1 MPNLQARPTN
11 APKKSL
17 GQNFLRDEHYAQRI
31 VAAAEITPDEIAIEI
46 GPGLGALTQHLVQVA
61 RKVIA
66 IELDESLIPQLQEN
80 LRQTLRFSE
89 NIRVLHADAMTV
101 DFAALLQEQDEPANA
116 PVKFVA
122 NLPYYITSAAIRK
135 ILESG
140 LNVRCI
146 VLTIQKEVAERIVA
160 KPGDMSLLALSVQF
174 YGVPTYIET
183 IPPGAFYPPPKVHSA
198 VIKIVPHAGPKPI
211 DADTL
216 FYVAKAGFAMPRKQ
230 LRNNLAA
237 GLSLSKPDADALLL
251 ACEVDPTRRPET
263 LSVDEWVAIAKE
275 WATKKTNGAANPDF
289 GQSAVP

>member
-1 MPNLQARPTN
+1 MPDHKAVSPH

-17 GQNFLRDEHYAQRI
+17 GQNFLRDEHHAKRI
-31 VAAAEITPDEIAIEI
+31 VAAAEIESHEIAIEI
-46 GPGLGALTQHLVQVA
+46 GPGEGALTQHLVQAA

-66 IELDESLIPQLQEN
+66 IELDASLIPVLQ
-80 LRQTLRFSE
+80 QTLRVSE
-89 NIRVLHADAMTV
+89 TLRVLNIVHADAMAV
-101 DFAALLQEQDEPANA
+101 DFATLLQEHGEPANA

-140 LNVRCI
+140 LNVGCI

-160 KPGDMSLLALSVQF
+160 KPNDMSLLALSVQF
-174 YGVPTYIET
+174 YGTPTYVQT

-198 VIKIVPHAGPKPI
+198 VIKILPHAGPRPI

-216 FYVAKAGFAMPRKQ
+216 FHVARAGFAMPRKQ

-237 GLSLSKPDADALLL
+237 RLGLSKLAADALLL
-251 ACEVDPTRRPET
+251 ACAVDPTRRPET
-263 LSVDEWVAIAKE
+263 LGVDEWVAVAKA
-275 WATKKTNGAANPDF
+275 WGALQKTPD
-289 GQSAVP
+289 P

>member
-1 MPNLQARPTN
+1 MPNYTFTPN

-17 GQNFLRDEHYAQRI
+17 GQNFLRDEHHAKRI
-31 VAAAEITPDEIAIEI
+31 VAAAEIAPDELAIEI
-46 GPGLGALTQHLVQVA
+46 GPGVGALTQHLVQVA

-66 IELDESLIPQLQEN
+66 IELDASLIPVLQET
-80 LRQTLRFSE
+80 LKVSQTL
-89 NIRVLHADAMTV
+89 RVLHADAMAV
-101 DFAALLQEQDEPANA
+101 DFATLLQEQGEAANA

-160 KPGDMSLLALSVQF
+160 QPGNMSLLALSVQF
-174 YGVPTYIET
+174 YGTPTYIET

-198 VIKIVPHAGPKPI
+198 VIKIVPHTRPKPI

-237 GLSLSKPDADALLL
+237 GLSLSKPQADALLL
-251 ACEVDPTRRPET
+251 ACEIDPTRRPET
-263 LSVDEWVAIAKE
+263 LSVGEWVAVAKA
-275 WATKKTNGAANPDF
+275 WVPT
-289 GQSAVP
+289 SASHQPTPMDC